1 MTTRRGFTLVE
12 LMVAMVMTVLVGGVV
27 YRLLIN
33 NQRVSRG
40 QTARVGVQDNVRAG
54 AIIAANELREIGY
67 DSVPVT
73 AVAGIS
79 AVLGQAPSSDLLL
92 AQPGRLQYRAMR
104 GFGVTCAVPTAAQ
117 LKLRRALYYG
127 VRDPVAND
135 SIAIFVE
142 GSTSIGGDDSWV
154 RAKITGVG
162 ATTCT
167 DGAAALSVNLSW
179 PNAGVGT
186 AATAAEVQGGPV
198 RVFEAMEMRYYV
210 SGGKSW
216 LGMKSLNAGGGME
229 PVVGPIADSTAGQRG
244 MTLEYFDKNDVATA
258 TATDVRAIKLT
269 LKGVTE
275 ERVYKSG
282 GQSSAVDTLSMS
294 ARVALRNALR
304 P

>member
-1 MTTRRGFTLVE
+1 MTTLRGFTLVE

-27 YRLLIN
+27 YRLLVN

-40 QTARVGVQDNVRAG
+40 QTARVGVQDKCAPA
-54 AIIAANELREIGY
+54 AIIAANEL
-67 DSVPVT
+67 
-73 AVAGIS
+73 AGNRLR
-79 AVLGQAPSSDLLL
+79 LGARHRRPRAFPRCWARPPSSDLLL

-179 PNAGVGT
+179 PNAAVGT
-186 AATAAEVQGGPV
+186 AATAPAEVQGGPV
-198 RVFEAMEMRYYV
+198 RVFEAMEMQYYV
-210 SGGKSW
+210 WAAS
-216 LGMKSLNAGGGME
+216 
-229 PVVGPIADSTAGQRG
+229 RG
-244 MTLEYFDKNDVATA
+244 WA
-258 TATDVRAIKLT
+258 
-269 LKGVTE
+269 
-275 ERVYKSG
+275 
-282 GQSSAVDTLSMS
+282 
-294 ARVALRNALR
+294 
-304 P
+304 